1 MSKIDDGGPI
11 YPVQE
16 WNSDGTPAT
25 LTLGMSLRDWFAG
38 QELQRVQYD
47 ELMVNDAA
55 RHYSRVAEHC
65 YKMADAM
72 IATRG
77 KP

>member
-38 QELQRVQYD
+38 QW
-47 ELMVNDAA
+47 LMGYMANPEIGFAA
-55 RHYSRVAEHC
+55 SKTAANTAYEF
-65 YKMADAM
+65 ADAM
-72 IATRG
+72 IAARSKT
-77 KP
+77 